1 MSYVL
6 QSTKWSSVPVEPG
19 IQSLIA
25 SFYELADNKAP
36 DAGPLLA
43 REVFAPTGKL
53 VASTGTFNGT
63 EGEVEICIC
72 EPR

>member
-25 SFYELADNKAP
+25 SFYELADTKAP